1 MPPIVLFSARRRTNN
16 EVPLIFLQQDKGE
29 EGAWW
34 EGAGKRELGRDRTKD
49 YEEVGDILRTGRRRK
64 RPPQVTMDVSGTE
77 LAAALHV
84 AQRAVVTV

>member
-1 MPPIVLFSARRRTNN
+1 M
-16 EVPLIFLQQDKGE
+16 PLIFLQQDKGE
-29 EGAWW
+29 EEGPWW

-84 AQRAVVTV
+84 AQRAVGSA